1 MNTLKKIFKI
11 QRLNNPFNN
20 IKSRNILVVGASSGI
35 GFAIADLLRK
45 SGAEVFVAARRLSVL
60 EKNFSKH
67 YAFETDVTDSDEIE
81 SLFNKL
87 IQRELQIDT
96 VFWCPG
102 IYTPMNF
109 KDFNIEEANQ
119 ILNTNFSCVFRP
131 FSLMINYWLKN
142 KTLFKQK
149 SIHWVWISSVAGYR
163 GLPGAVAYGPS
174 KAAMNNLAEA
184 SHVELKT
191 LGINISLVCP
201 GFVKSRLTKKNNFKM
216 PAIITPEE
224 AAKSILNGLKDGKF
238 EIHFPK
244 RFTMWLK
251 LLNFLPNWLYFKL
264 VKSLQKN

>member
-1 MNTLKKIFKI
+1 MDLLKKIYLPFK
-11 QRLNNPFNN
+11 LNPPFDNLSN
-20 IKSRNILVVGASSGI
+20 RNILIVGASSGI
-35 GFAIADLLRK
+35 GFALAHLLRK
-45 SGAEVFVAARRLSVL
+45 NNSNVFVAARRGALLKKEFDEENV
-60 EKNFSKH
+60 
-67 YAFETDVTDSDEIE
+67 YQIDVTNKDEINY
-81 SLFNKL
+81 LFSDIKKRNL
-87 IQRELQIDT
+87 HIDT

-109 KDFNIEEANQ
+109 KNFDVDDANQ
-119 ILNTNFSCVFRP
+119 ILNTNFSCVLRP
-131 FSLMINYWLKN
+131 FSLMISYWLKN
-142 KTLFKQK
+142 KVLFEKK

-191 LGINISLVCP
+191 LGINVSLVCP

-251 LLNFLPNWLYFKL
+251 LLKYLPNWLYFKL
-264 VKSLQKN
+264 IKSVHKN